1 VAFPESQLVAV
12 NAQHKF
18 GISPPKYAGAI
29 GSRRSRGQFGFGTA
43 GAVRKDEGVSMKRF
57 WTALAVALMAIFLVA
72 GCNDYGNTF
81 QNNTGAVI
89 SFLSPAQTSVCVPTP
104 TTPCDF
110 TLTVNGQGFV
120 TKTVVQWNGSSLK
133 TTPTLDSAGNIL
145 NETAVVPAALIAKP
159 GVATIITLNP
169 ASGAG
174 NNGLSNPIAFI
185 INPPPNPQP
194 LLTSIAPQTK
204 AVASPDFTLTLNGS
218 SFLPASD
225 PSGGSQVK
233 WSGAQQRQLTIVG
246 TTTPNQITATVPSG
260 LLANSSTSSVAV
272 NVTVFNPPSPAPPG
286 CVTACNGGGGGGS
299 SASATFTICGSGQSS
314 CTPLAAAKGAATAAE
329 MVAEEVPAL
338 SLDGRYVAYTALQN
352 DLAQIFL
359 RDTCE
364 GAPAGCQPRT
374 TLLSAAAD
382 GTPAND
388 ESHTPS
394 MSSDGRYVAFSSAAT
409 NLVENA
415 PPGRQVYL
423 LDTCA
428 GAGDSC
434 KPSIHLISVD
444 PNGALVGTESILPS
458 VSSSG
463 RFVAFLA
470 ITPSHSSKPASVQSN
485 TPAASGSNS
494 GYRQVFIRDTCLG
507 ATNCTPKTT
516 RISLQPGDGSASAAK
531 LVGPVLSGNAGHV
544 AIPGANTA
552 TLFTRSVAVD
562 DRIFLAIANQQH

>member
-1 VAFPESQLVAV
+1 VAFPESRLVAV

-18 GISPPKYAGAI
+18 GISPQKNAGAT
-29 GSRRSRGQFGFGTA
+29 GSRRSRRQVGLGTTE
-43 GAVRKDEGVSMKRF
+43 GVRKDEGVSMKRS
-57 WTALAVALMAIFLVA
+57 WTALAVALAAIYVVG

-81 QNNTGAVI
+81 QNNTGAGI
-89 SFLSPAQTSVCVPTP
+89 SFLAPAQISAGNG
-104 TTPCDF
+104 DF

-120 TKTVVQWNGSSLK
+120 LKTVVQWNGKSLA
-133 TTPTLDSAGNIL
+133 TTVPVDSNGAALGNIV
-145 NETAVVPAALIAKP
+145 TATVPAALVTKP

-174 NNGLSNPIAFI
+174 QNGLSNPIAFVI
-185 INPPPNPQP
+185 TPPPNPLP
-194 LLTSIAPQTK
+194 VLANIAPNTK
-204 AVASPDFTLTLNGS
+204 VVGSPDFTLTLNGS
-218 SFLPASD
+218 GFLPASD

-233 WSGAQQRQLTIVG
+233 WSGAQQSQLTVVG
-246 TTTPNQITATVPSG
+246 TTTSNQITATVPSG

-272 NVTVFNPPSPAPPG
+272 SVTVFNPPSPPPAG

-299 SASATFTICGSGQSS
+299 SASAIFTICGSGQSS
-314 CTPLAAAKGAATAAE
+314 CTPLAAAKATGTAAE
-329 MVAEEVPAL
+329 MAAEETPAL
-338 SLDGRYVAYTALQN
+338 SLDGRYVAYTALQS
-352 DLAQIFL
+352 DRAQIFL

-364 GAPAGCQPRT
+364 GTRAACQPRT

-388 ESHTPS
+388 ESHAPS

-434 KPSIHLISVD
+434 QPSTHLISVD

-458 VSSSG
+458 VSASG

-470 ITPSHSSKPASVQSN
+470 ISPSHSSKAASPQSN
-485 TPAASGSNS
+485 TPVSGSNS

-516 RISLQPGDGSASAAK
+516 RISLQPGDGTASVAK
-531 LVGPVLSGNAGHV
+531 PAGPVLSGNAGRV
-544 AIPGANTA
+544 AIAGANAA

>member
-1 VAFPESQLVAV
+1 VAFPESRLVAV

-18 GISPPKYAGAI
+18 GISPQKNAGAT
-29 GSRRSRGQFGFGTA
+29 GSRRSRRQVGLGTTE
-43 GAVRKDEGVSMKRF
+43 GVRKDEGVSMKRS
-57 WTALAVALMAIFLVA
+57 WTALAVALAAIYVVG

-81 QNNTGAVI
+81 QNNTGAGI
-89 SFLSPAQTSVCVPTP
+89 SFLAPAQISAGNG
-104 TTPCDF
+104 DF

-120 TKTVVQWNGSSLK
+120 LKTVVQWNGKPLA
-133 TTPTLDSAGNIL
+133 TTVPVDSNGAALGNIV
-145 NETAVVPAALIAKP
+145 TATVPAALVTKP

-174 NNGLSNPIAFI
+174 QNGLSNPIAFVI
-185 INPPPNPQP
+185 TPPPNPLP
-194 LLTSIAPQTK
+194 VLTNIAPNTK
-204 AVASPDFTLTLNGS
+204 AQSSPDFTLTLNGS
-218 SFLPASD
+218 GFLPASD

-233 WSGAQQRQLTIVG
+233 WSGAQQSQLTVVG
-246 TTTPNQITATVPSG
+246 TTTSNQITATVPSG

-272 NVTVFNPPSPAPPG
+272 SVTVFNPPSPPPAG

-299 SASATFTICGSGQSS
+299 SASAIFTICGSGQSS
-314 CTPLAAAKGAATAAE
+314 CTPLAAAKATGTAAE
-329 MVAEEVPAL
+329 MAAEETPAL
-338 SLDGRYVAYTALQN
+338 SLDGRYVAYTALQS
-352 DLAQIFL
+352 DRAQIFL

-364 GAPAGCQPRT
+364 GTRAACQPRT

-388 ESHTPS
+388 ESHAPS

-434 KPSIHLISVD
+434 QPSTHLISVD

-458 VSSSG
+458 VSASG

-470 ITPSHSSKPASVQSN
+470 ISPSHSSKAASPQSN
-485 TPAASGSNS
+485 TPVSGSNS

-516 RISLQPGDGSASAAK
+516 RISLQPGDGTASVAK
-531 LVGPVLSGNAGHV
+531 PAGPVLSGNAGRV
-544 AIPGANTA
+544 AIAGANAA

>member
-1 VAFPESQLVAV
+1 
-12 NAQHKF
+12 
-18 GISPPKYAGAI
+18 
-29 GSRRSRGQFGFGTA
+29 
-43 GAVRKDEGVSMKRF
+43 MKRS
-57 WTALAVALMAIFLVA
+57 WTALAVALVAIFVVA

-81 QNNTGAVI
+81 QNNTGALV
-89 SFLSPAQTSVCVPTP
+89 SFLSPAQIGAGNS
-104 TTPCDF
+104 DF
-110 TLTVNGQGFV
+110 TLTVNGNGFV
-120 TKTVVQWNGSSLK
+120 LKTVVQWNGKSLA
-133 TTPTLDSAGNIL
+133 TTVPVDSTGAALGNIV
-145 NETAVVPAALIAKP
+145 TATVPATLVAKP

-174 NNGLSNPIAFI
+174 QNGLSNPIAFI
-185 INPPPNPQP
+185 INPPPNPLP
-194 LLTSIAPQTK
+194 VLTGIAPKTS
-204 AVASPDFTLTLNGS
+204 VASGGDFTLTLNGS
-218 SFLPASD
+218 NFLPASD

-233 WSGAQQRQLTIVG
+233 WSGAQQKQLAVVG
-246 TTTPNQITATVPSG
+246 TTTANQITATVTSD

-272 NVTVFNPPSPAPPG
+272 NVTVFNPPSPPPAG
-286 CVTACNGGGGGGS
+286 CTTACNGGGGGGS
-299 SASATFTICGSGQSS
+299 SASATFTICGNGQSS
-314 CTPLAAAKGAATAAE
+314 CAPLAAAKGAATASE
-329 MVAEEVPAL
+329 MVAEETPAL

-352 DLAQIFL
+352 DRAQIFL

-364 GAPAGCQPRT
+364 GAPASCQPRT
-374 TLLSAAAD
+374 TVLSAAAD
-382 GTPAND
+382 GTPANN
-388 ESHTPS
+388 ESHAPS

-409 NLVENA
+409 NLAENA

-428 GAGDSC
+428 GAGDFC
-434 KPSIHLISVD
+434 KPSTHLISVD

-470 ITPSHSSKPASVQSN
+470 VTPSHSWNQLKLPS
-485 TPAASGSNS
+485 SGSNS

-516 RISLQPGDGSASAAK
+516 RIALQPGDGVSSAKPA
-531 LVGPVLSGNAGHV
+531 GPVLSGNAGHV
-544 AIPGANTA
+544 AIAAANAA